1 MLDAA
6 GLLLAAPGHVR
17 LSRSALVVVVN
28 LSSANSR
35 SLLTGDLPQGESHGV
50 INVRDVLVRMAHCTA
65 PRGSRMFLH
74 KGSLSPFLASLLLLQ
89 LLFGEAME

>member
-6 GLLLAAPGHVR
+6 GPSGIILHMISGSVLGA
-17 LSRSALVVVVN
+17 VVSSV
-28 LSSANSR
+28 SANSR

-50 INVRDVLVRMAHCTA
+50 IDVRDVLVQLARCAA
-65 PRGSRMFLH
+65 PRGSGMCLYTV
-74 KGSLSPFLASLLLLQ
+74 SLLPLLASLLLSQ